1 MATTAQRTPH
11 YPEKEAMSTPKLSVE
26 SQLIRV
32 TEVARH
38 LSLSRSKIYQMM
50 DRGELPY
57 VKLGKSRR
65 VRWPDVERLVEQNTI
80 SRS

>member
-1 MATTAQRTPH
+1 MEP
-11 YPEKEAMSTPKLSVE
+11 MSTPTLPAE
-26 SQLIRV
+26 SHLVRV
-32 TEVARH
+32 SEVARH

>member
-1 MATTAQRTPH
+1 
-11 YPEKEAMSTPKLSVE
+11 
-26 SQLIRV
+26 LIRV
-32 TEVARH
+32 TEVAQH

-65 VRWPDVERLVEQNTI
+65 VRWPDIERLVEANTI

>member
-1 MATTAQRTPH
+1 MAAPRTPQ
-11 YPEKEAMSTPKLSVE
+11 YPEKEAMSNPMLSAE
-26 SQLIRV
+26 SQLVRV

>member
-1 MATTAQRTPH
+1 
-11 YPEKEAMSTPKLSVE
+11 MSTRTLPTE
-26 SQLIRV
+26 CQLIRV
-32 TEVARH
+32 TDVARH

>member
-1 MATTAQRTPH
+1 
-11 YPEKEAMSTPKLSVE
+11 MSTTKLSAE

-38 LSLSRSKIYQMM
+38 LSLSRSKVYPMM
-50 DRGELPY
+50 DRGELRY

-65 VRWPDVERLVEQNTI
+65 VRWPDVERLVEANTI